1 MVRTIQIDLTSGA
14 AMNLNDKQPGE
25 MRLTETD
32 RSILGLLQ
40 QDAWRTISDI
50 AETVRVSRAT
60 VKDRIDLM
68 KERGVIKRFTI
79 DISESQQDE
88 ASCDNFFFQLRL
100 KRPVCRIVYA
110 AIAGW
115 PELVGCWSIAG
126 DLDMIVLV
134 AATSNREVER
144 LRDKLAR
151 HPEVKTL
158 TTLTILREWTD
169 RRDRKFLEI
178 LDGQN
183 RAKNVLPTHDNFVA
197 AERAL

>member
-1 MVRTIQIDLTSGA
+1 MSLTMQNDEPNFSVSTVPGA
-14 AMNLNDKQPGE
+14 AMTLNDKPQSE
-25 MRLTETD
+25 LRLTETD
-32 RSILGLLQ
+32 RAILGLLQ
-40 QDAWRTISDI
+40 QDSWRTISEI
-50 AETVRVSRAT
+50 AEAVRVSRAT

-88 ASCDNFFFQLRL
+88 PSCGSFFFQLRL

-110 AIAGW
+110 AISGW

-126 DLDMIVLV
+126 DLDMIVLI
-134 AATSNREVER
+134 AASSNREVER

-178 LDGQN
+178 LDGLG
-183 RAKNVLPTHDNFVA
+183 RPRIEGT
-197 AERAL
+197 ERLGA